1 MECKMA
7 FKLAMTRNE
16 DQVIVLAF
24 EDNKNPVSK
33 IMDLQELRAEN
44 VQGLIY
50 LNSLKSEDL
59 INQLES
65 ETKFYPIRS
74 SDDLQVSIE
83 QFEKLSLEDGR
94 RLFEKLHD
102 PWVLQNN
109 ITTIEEMFRARTH
122 LNNLWPNDRTG
133 FFEEFW
139 FLLRSQLGACEI
151 SIIYNDMIKA
161 TKEGEKNRL
170 IKVKVAGT
178 RIPEPQN
185 PNEGDEL
192 VYKNYEKEMTHVLE
206 ITEFNKEK
214 GHLVL
219 AGTLKKS
226 PVLIMAKI
234 FKLTRLQKAIIT
246 ALIDGMNQEV
256 TTK

>member
-16 DQVIVLAF
+16 EQVIVKTF
-24 EDNKNPVSK
+24 EDNKNPNSK
-33 IMDLQELRAEN
+33 IMDLQEIRTEN
-44 VQGLIY
+44 LQGLIY
-50 LNSLKSEDL
+50 QTSLKSEDL

-74 SDDLQVSIE
+74 SDDVQMSIE
-83 QFEKLSLEDGR
+83 AFENLSLEEGR
-94 RLFEKLHD
+94 KLFEKLQD

-109 ITTIEEMFRARTH
+109 ITTIEELFRARTH

-139 FLLRSQLGACEI
+139 FLLRSQLGAAEI

-161 TKEGEKNRL
+161 TKDGEKNRL
-170 IKVKVAGT
+170 IKVKVAGK

-185 PNEGDEL
+185 PDEGDEL
-192 VYKNYEKEMTHVLE
+192 VYKNYEKEMSHVLE
-206 ITEFNKEK
+206 ITEYNKEK
-214 GHLVL
+214 GHLVM

-226 PVLIMAKI
+226 PILIMAKI
-234 FKLTRLQKAIIT
+234 YKLTRLQKAIL
-246 ALIDGMNQEV
+246 ASLVDGLNQ
-256 TTK
+256 

>member
-1 MECKMA
+1 MS

-16 DQVIVLAF
+16 EQVIVKTF
-24 EDNKNPVSK
+24 EENKNSSPR
-33 IMDLQELRAEN
+33 IMDLHEVRNEN

-50 LNSLKSEDL
+50 LSTIKSEDL

-74 SDDLQVSIE
+74 STDIQISIDA
-83 QFEKLSLEDGR
+83 FEALSYEDGTK
-94 RLFEKLHD
+94 LLEKILD

-109 ITTIEEMFRARTH
+109 ITTIEELFRARTH

-139 FLLRSQLGACEI
+139 FLLRSQLGATEI
-151 SIIYNDMIKA
+151 SIIYNDMLKA
-161 TKEGEKNRL
+161 SKDGEKNRL
-170 IKVKVAGT
+170 IKVKVAGN

-206 ITEFNKEK
+206 ITEYNKEK
-214 GHLVL
+214 GHLVM

-226 PVLIMAKI
+226 PILIMTKVYKI
-234 FKLTRLQKAIIT
+234 SRLQKAILT
-246 ALIDGMNQEV
+246 ALIDGLN
-256 TTK
+256 T

>member
-1 MECKMA
+1 MDSKLA

-16 DQVIVLAF
+16 DQVVVLSC
-24 EDNKNPVSK
+24 EEGKNPSSK
-33 IMDLQELRAEN
+33 IMDHADIRSEN
-44 VQGLIY
+44 LQGLVF

-59 INQLES
+59 INQLEN

-74 SDDLQVSIE
+74 SDDLKISIDA
-83 QFEKLSLEDGR
+83 FEKLNLEEAKI
-94 RLFEKLHD
+94 LFEKLQD

-109 ITTIEEMFRARTH
+109 ITAIEELFRAKNH

-139 FLLRSQLGACEI
+139 FFLRTQLGAKEI

-161 TKEGEKNRL
+161 TKDGEKNRL
-170 IKVKVAGT
+170 IKVKVTGT

-185 PNEGDEL
+185 PSDGDEL

-206 ITEFNKEK
+206 ITEYNKEK

-226 PVLIMAKI
+226 PVLIMI
-234 FKLTRLQKAIIT
+234 QTYKLSRLQKAILSS
-246 ALIDGMNQEV
+246 LIDGLNQ
-256 TTK
+256 

>member
-1 MECKMA
+1 MA

-16 DQVIVLAF
+16 EQVIVRTF
-24 EDNKNPVSK
+24 EDNKNPSSK
-33 IMDLQELRAEN
+33 IMDLPEVRSEN

-50 LNSLKSEDL
+50 LSSLKSEDL

-74 SDDLQVSIE
+74 SDDVQISVDA
-83 QFEKLSLEDGR
+83 FEKLTLEDAKK
-94 RLFEKLHD
+94 LFEKLHD

-139 FLLRSQLGACEI
+139 FLLRSQLGASEI

-170 IKVKVAGT
+170 IKVKVAGK

-185 PNEGDEL
+185 PDEGDEL

-206 ITEFNKEK
+206 ITEYNKEK
-214 GHLVL
+214 GHLVM

-226 PVLIMAKI
+226 PILMMAKI
-234 FKLTRLQKAIIT
+234 YKLTRLQKAILT
-246 ALIDGMNQEV
+246 SLIDGLNQ
-256 TTK
+256 